1 MSEKNQNLM
10 FFIQPSDSA
19 FTDPERIMKTY
30 LNRFMI
36 SEHDQVEH
44 KYRMNSVFY
53 THNKQKVLI
62 VDLSLRY

>member
-10 FFIQPSDSA
+10 FFVQPGDSA

-36 SEHDQVEH
+36 SEDDQVKD
-44 KYRMNSVFY
+44 KYHLNSVFML
-53 THNKQKVLI
+53 TINRTSQSMV
-62 VDLSLRY
+62 